1 MLKNEFKTYNK
12 STFKTMDDKMM
23 DMMFFGEQTVK
34 RLKRHVKVLDN
45 LLPTIDNEFERKLAI
60 QVLKGTTA
68 ILEQQ
73 LFLEKK
79 RAQ

>member
-34 RLKRHVKVLDN
+34 RLKRHVKVLDK
-45 LLPTIDNEFERKLAI
+45 LLPTIDNEFERKLAN

-68 ILEQQ
+68 LLEQQ
-73 LFLEKK
+73 LFIEKK